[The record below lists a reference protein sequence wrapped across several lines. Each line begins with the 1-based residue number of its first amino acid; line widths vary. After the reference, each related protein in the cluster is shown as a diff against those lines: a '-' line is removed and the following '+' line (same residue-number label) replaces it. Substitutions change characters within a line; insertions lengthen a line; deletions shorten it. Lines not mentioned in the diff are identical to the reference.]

1 YRLPMR
7 VGGVMSAVGIVLL
20 AFAPPAGVSAY
31 AWLAG
36 AAFLVGAGRGTLNPA
51 SRNAG
56 LQLAPEQASTLAAL
70 RSMGMNI
77 GTITTIAIAT
87 AIISGAADPGR
98 VQAWTYVAI
107 ALCLA
112 ACLPLIGRV
121 SEHRGSW

>member
-1 YRLPMR
+1 MCAA
-7 VGGVMSAVGIVLL
+7 GVLLL
-20 AFAPPAGVSAY
+20 AFPPAAGVSPY

-77 GTITTIAIAT
+77 GTITTLAIR
-87 AIISGAADPGR
+87 DE
-98 VQAWTYVAI
+98 
-107 ALCLA
+107 
-112 ACLPLIGRV
+112 
-121 SEHRGSW
+121 SERG